1 MCGIVGYVGSR
12 NVVDVLVHGLSRL
25 EYRGYDSAG
34 ISVMEEGSVTSIK
47 AKGRLSNL
55 EEKLKNNTFSSPL
68 GIGHTRWA
76 THGAPSDENSHPHNS
91 NNGRISVVHN
101 GIIENYM
108 ELREKLKHHGYLF
121 YSDTDTEVIPNLID
135 YYNEG
140 DLLSAILKT
149 AEDLKGSY
157 ALGIISAE
165 NPNQIMAIR
174 KDSPLVIGLGENE
187 SFIASD
193 VPAILSYTKEII
205 YLNDGELA
213 VLNGEN
219 VTIYNAHGE
228 KIEKES
234 TLITWSAESA
244 EKGGYDHFTLKEIN
258 EQPKALRDTMASRI
272 IPGEKIKLDDIHITK
287 EMLEGYTRIYII
299 ACGTAYNAGLIGKV
313 AMEKLAKIPVEVD
326 IASEFRYRE
335 PLIDKNTLV
344 ITISQ
349 SGETADTLAVLRDA
363 KRQGARVIA
372 ITNVV
377 GSSISREAH
386 DVFYTWAGPEIGVA
400 STKAYLTML
409 VAIYAV
415 GIHFAEL
422 LASQDQSF
430 LEELKVEML
439 TLPDKVASILKDT
452 AQIEAYAQKIHGEKD
467 IFYLGRGLDYQIV
480 IEASLKLKELS
491 YIHSESY
498 PGGELKHGSIA
509 LIEKDT
515 NVITSITQSGLLEK
529 MQSNLKEVTSR
540 GAHVM
545 AIAFE
550 GNQDIKDYAHEI
562 IFIPK
567 TMDLLS
573 PILAV
578 VPTQLIAYHVAKFKG
593 LDVDK
598 PRNLAKSV
606 TVE

>member
-205 YLNDGELA
+205 YLNELHKR
-213 VLNGEN
+213 L
-219 VTIYNAHGE
+219 
-228 KIEKES
+228 KI
-234 TLITWSAESA
+234 
-244 EKGGYDHFTLKEIN
+244 
-258 EQPKALRDTMASRI
+258 
-272 IPGEKIKLDDIHITK
+272 
-287 EMLEGYTRIYII
+287 
-299 ACGTAYNAGLIGKV
+299 
-313 AMEKLAKIPVEVD
+313 
-326 IASEFRYRE
+326 
-335 PLIDKNTLV
+335 
-344 ITISQ
+344 
-349 SGETADTLAVLRDA
+349 
-363 KRQGARVIA
+363 
-372 ITNVV
+372 
-377 GSSISREAH
+377 
-386 DVFYTWAGPEIGVA
+386 
-400 STKAYLTML
+400 
-409 VAIYAV
+409 
-415 GIHFAEL
+415 
-422 LASQDQSF
+422 
-430 LEELKVEML
+430 
-439 TLPDKVASILKDT
+439 
-452 AQIEAYAQKIHGEKD
+452 
-467 IFYLGRGLDYQIV
+467 
-480 IEASLKLKELS
+480 
-491 YIHSESY
+491 
-498 PGGELKHGSIA
+498 
-509 LIEKDT
+509 
-515 NVITSITQSGLLEK
+515 
-529 MQSNLKEVTSR
+529 
-540 GAHVM
+540 
-545 AIAFE
+545 
-550 GNQDIKDYAHEI
+550 
-562 IFIPK
+562 
-567 TMDLLS
+567 
-573 PILAV
+573 
-578 VPTQLIAYHVAKFKG
+578 FKYF
-593 LDVDK
+593 D
-598 PRNLAKSV
+598 R
-606 TVE
+606 